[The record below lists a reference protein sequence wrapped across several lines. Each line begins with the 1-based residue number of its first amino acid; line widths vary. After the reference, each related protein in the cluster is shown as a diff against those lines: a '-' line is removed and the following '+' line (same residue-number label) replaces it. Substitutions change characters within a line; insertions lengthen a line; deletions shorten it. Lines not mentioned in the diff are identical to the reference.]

1 MTVHVL
7 IIEDDEDYIEEIRA
21 IIDAL
26 PQEYELKIARSRN
39 EAFEL
44 LGGNFLDLVILDLKL
59 PTVTGALDADPEH
72 GHTVFNRI
80 RSVAPGTPIFVLTGS
95 PVEDF
100 VPNLL
105 VNQQQID
112 IWSEGRQTGN
122 ILFQRKYLVNKCGEV
137 LAPIANAI
145 ERLSDVEIDRGGVTL
160 CLSEDRLIRIFAK
173 KFQGTRCVVSSLGG
187 GLSGAKV
194 IRLRVTNSQGV
205 RVHDAVAKLAKLED
219 ILEEGNRFDSY
230 VVSLRPAATPRK
242 LATLEF
248 GAYNLAGIFFGLAD
262 GFNES
267 AFTFAKNSDEGA
279 RLIIQN
285 VEAATAPWVDNV
297 PETRKTI
304 RQFRQRLVTDEAFEE
319 ILDSLA
325 LDWVFDFEAYE
336 IQTRWAC
343 IHGDLHGCNI
353 LVSADGA
360 TVLIDYG
367 NVGEG
372 PASLDPV
379 TLELSLLFHPDA
391 GEAAGS
397 WPSEE
402 QARAWGDLDKYLVGC
417 PLPQFVRECRAWAQ
431 RIAAGNR
438 DIAASA
444 YSYLVR
450 QFKYEDTDK
459 VCAIA
464 LLEGVKNFYEQST

>member
-1 MTVHVL
+1 MTIHVL
-7 IIEDDEDYIEEIRA
+7 IVEDDEDYIEEIRA

-26 PQEYELKIARSRN
+26 PEEFEYKVARSRD
-39 EAFEL
+39 EAYGL
-44 LGGNFLDLVILDLKL
+44 LEANFLDLVILDLKI

-72 GHTVFNRI
+72 GHAVFNRI

-100 VPNLL
+100 VSDLL
-105 VNQQQID
+105 GNQQRID
-112 IWSEGRQTGN
+112 IWSEGRKTGN

-145 ERLSDVEIDRGGVTL
+145 ECLSDVELDKGGVNL
-160 CLSEDRLIRIFAK
+160 CLAEDRLIRIFAK

-205 RVHDAVAKLAKLED
+205 QVHDAVAKLAKLGD
-219 ILEEGNRFDSY
+219 VLEEGLRFDNH
-230 VVSLRPAATPRK
+230 VVRLDPAATPRK

-248 GAYNLAGIFFGLAD
+248 GAYNIAGIFFGLAD

-267 AFTFAKNSDEGA
+267 AFDIDKNSAERA
-279 RLIIQN
+279 SAVIQS
-285 VEAATAPWVDNV
+285 VESATSRWVHDV

-304 RQFRQRLVTDEAFEE
+304 REFRQRLLSDEALEKILESFE
-319 ILDSLA
+319 LG
-325 LDWVFDFEAYE
+325 WVPDFEARE
-336 IQTRWAC
+336 IQTRWTC

-353 LVSADGA
+353 LVSAGDA

-367 NVGEG
+367 DVGDG

-379 TLELSLLFHPDA
+379 TLELSLIFHPEA
-391 GEAAGS
+391 AEAAGS

-402 QARAWGDLDKYLVGC
+402 QARVWGDLDAYLVGC
-417 PLPQFVRECRAWAQ
+417 PFSDFVRECRAWAQ

-444 YSYLVR
+444 YSYLIR
-450 QFKYEDTDK
+450 QLKYEDTDK
-459 VCAIA
+459 ARAIT